1 MSALKMVMVNLA
13 VRPDF
18 EATAHNLERDDDV
31 AEAMKLLCARAMGH
45 ILRHM
50 HDGYESDYVDTD
62 EAEDYMERMVP
73 LLAGL
78 YPVTR
83 GRLKDAT
90 PVQIRNWQDAF
101 VEQAEEAGALVTFIR
116 MP

>member
-1 MSALKMVMVNLA
+1 MGALKMMMVNLA
-13 VRPDF
+13 DRPDF
-18 EATAHNLERDDDV
+18 EATAHNLECDDNL

-50 HDGYESDYVDTD
+50 HDGYGSDYVDTD
-62 EAEDYMERMVP
+62 EVEDYMERMVP

-78 YPVTR
+78 YPAIR
-83 GRLKDAT
+83 GQLKDAT

-101 VEQAEEAGALVTFIR
+101 VEQAEEAGVLVTFIR
-116 MP
+116 TP